1 MEKVSKKRPSQ
12 ESEVT
17 TTFDTTRKK
26 QKESDTEKVAVN
38 FSYSIQIFITF
49 DIGGKIY
56 CFNCVLYS
64 FIVYL

>member
-12 ESEVT
+12 QSEVT
-17 TTFDTTRKK
+17 STFDTTRKK

-38 FSYSIQIFITF
+38 FSYFIQIFITF
-49 DIGGKIY
+49 DIGKIY